1 MITQFSLILLII
13 PTLHSGVYSSI
24 CTIVHEPLS
33 ALPLPCIIVQVPY
46 THSSSQ
52 RGLLHIYMM
61 RLFCYHSYTKCE
73 TTQQVLFKC
82 SYGISCMPLGVRYYV
97 REDRRSLALL
107 ADPLME
113 YHPRFDILI

>member
-1 MITQFSLILLII
+1 MVPVLR
-13 PTLHSGVYSSI
+13 SSVVI
-24 CTIVHEPLS
+24 NHMHTC
-33 ALPLPCIIVQVPY
+33 
-46 THSSSQ
+46 SQ

-82 SYGISCMPLGVRYYV
+82 SYGISCMPLGVRYYI
-97 REDRRSLALL
+97 REDRLSLALL

-113 YHPRFDILI
+113 YRPLFDLYI